1 MKLFLNIYEWLQ
13 KNARPPSAF
22 SWETLILL
30 SVFSA
35 YMAFLASPG
44 FLKDILRNFGWIF
57 LILGV
62 HWGTM
67 SANQLRVGY
76 KYPTNPG
83 FPLSP
88 WITGA
93 LVSHYIFDVL
103 GDTGDISRDAFIY
116 WPTISAAIAALPD
129 FLGENPDGGL
139 TFKKAP
145 LNKRQNLVVLFGTQ
159 LLLSCWFQFHFSVQD
174 WLAQYPS
181 LLADDFRQSAFVEK
195 VGGPSRLENPRGA
208 MILNSI
214 EPRLRDRLNGK
225 PWPQVERSLLKEERI
240 KLIDTIEAQAMQEV
254 TPLEEDGLWQV
265 NSDVSSRK
273 GGYNLKLQADWQGP
287 RSQLKSPSVTKSCQ
301 ITQAFPRRSAATKPI
316 NAKQAPSVTPISRF
330 KCDPAKGWGVEQQRS
345 RNDTFIEGA
354 GSSNG

>member
-1 MKLFLNIYEWLQ
+1 VKLFLNLYEWLQ

-30 SVFSA
+30 SLFSA

-44 FLKDILRNFGWIF
+44 VLKELLRNFGWIF

-62 HWGTM
+62 HWGTTA
-67 SANQLRVGY
+67 ANQLRVGY
-76 KYPTNPG
+76 KYPTNQG

-103 GDTGDISRDAFIY
+103 GDTGDFSRDALIY

-129 FLGENPDGGL
+129 FLGETPDGGL
-139 TFKKAP
+139 TLKKAP

-159 LLLSCWFQFHFSVQD
+159 LLLSSWFQFHFLVQD

-195 VGGPSRLENPRGA
+195 VGGSPKLDKSRGA
-208 MILNSI
+208 MILNSM
-214 EPRLRDRLNGK
+214 EPTLRDRLNGK

-240 KLIDTIEAQAMQEV
+240 KLIDTIQEQAMQQV

-265 NSDVSSRK
+265 SSNVSERK
-273 GGYNLKLQADWQGP
+273 GGYNLGLQADWQGP
-287 RSQLKSPSVTKSCQ
+287 RSQSKPRSITKSCQ

-330 KCDPAKGWGVEQQRS
+330 NCAPAKVGGVEQKRS
-345 RNDTFIEGA
+345 RKDTFVQ
-354 GSSNG
+354 

>member
-1 MKLFLNIYEWLQ
+1 
-13 KNARPPSAF
+13 
-22 SWETLILL
+22 
-30 SVFSA
+30 
-35 YMAFLASPG
+35 
-44 FLKDILRNFGWIF
+44 
-57 LILGV
+57 
-62 HWGTM
+62 
-67 SANQLRVGY
+67 
-76 KYPTNPG
+76 
-83 FPLSP
+83 
-88 WITGA
+88 
-93 LVSHYIFDVL
+93 
-103 GDTGDISRDAFIY
+103 
-116 WPTISAAIAALPD
+116 
-129 FLGENPDGGL
+129 
-139 TFKKAP
+139 
-145 LNKRQNLVVLFGTQ
+145 
-159 LLLSCWFQFHFSVQD
+159 
-174 WLAQYPS
+174 
-181 LLADDFRQSAFVEK
+181 
-195 VGGPSRLENPRGA
+195 